1 MRRGFTDAVGQR
13 AGLVVL
19 YLVAAA
25 IGRSSVVDGDP
36 MALVWPAGGLAV
48 AWLITRPSMREWI
61 IDIPLL
67 IVVGVTAALVTGL
80 GAVETTVLAVS
91 NIVAVL
97 TVVLAAPLVEPDDGR
112 SGRTSDGLPSAT

>member
-19 YLVAAA
+19 YLIAAA

-48 AWLITRPSMREWI
+48 AWLITRPSTREWI

-67 IVVGVTAALVTGL
+67 IVVVVALG
-80 GAVETTVLAVS
+80 G
-91 NIVAVL
+91 IVRYSAIQL
-97 TVVLAAPLVEPDDGR
+97 DREHPPP
-112 SGRTSDGLPSAT
+112 GLPAPSTAPAPTTRPAVNVTPPPL

>member
-1 MRRGFTDAVGQR
+1 MRRGFTNAVGER

-19 YLVAAA
+19 YLIAAA

-61 IDIPLL
+61 IDVPLL
-67 IVVGVTAALVTGL
+67 IVVGVAAALVGGL

-97 TVVLAAPLVEPDDGR
+97 TVVLAVRRWSPSTVGRGAPPTGSL
-112 SGRTSDGLPSAT
+112 RT